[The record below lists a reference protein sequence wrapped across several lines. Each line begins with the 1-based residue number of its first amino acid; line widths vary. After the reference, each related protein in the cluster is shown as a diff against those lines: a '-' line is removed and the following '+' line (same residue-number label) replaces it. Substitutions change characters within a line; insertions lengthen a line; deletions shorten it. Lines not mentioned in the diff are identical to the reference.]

1 MQNTSI
7 QHTKAEAEVG
17 WRTLHCSDAPPLPC
31 DATSPHAWW
40 VKRASC
46 VSLESCAGGGGL
58 WRVACRSERCRLPRG
73 CETVGPRAG
82 EGLGSWYQRRERG
95 ALGSSGD
102 SSGELASGLLS
113 APKWHFEFGQRLRAR
128 NGAKH
133 VGHMHMHLSRPRPH
147 CRPSPPCFLL
157 LM

>member
-1 MQNTSI
+1 MD
-7 QHTKAEAEVG
+7 KD
-17 WRTLHCSDAPPLPC
+17 RTFRCIAIAVRCHV
-31 DATSPHAWW
+31 TSP
-40 VKRASC
+40 
-46 VSLESCAGGGGL
+46 LEGETRYWRFVGVMCWGGGL

-73 CETVGPRAG
+73 YETVGPRTG
-82 EGLGSWYQRRERG
+82 EGLGSWYHRRERG

-113 APKWHFEFGQRLRAR
+113 APKWHLEFGQRLRAR

-133 VGHMHMHLSRPRPH
+133 IGHMHMHLSRPRPH